1 VDLSLGSTVDFR
13 VSSRSRSSVRDR
25 GSSSGRVSG
34 RSGSLS
40 LRLTVRVGR
49 VGLVGL
55 LDGRRGRRSEL
66 RREKEKGEGK

>member
-1 VDLSLGSTVDFR
+1 
-13 VSSRSRSSVRDR
+13 
-25 GSSSGRVSG
+25 VSG